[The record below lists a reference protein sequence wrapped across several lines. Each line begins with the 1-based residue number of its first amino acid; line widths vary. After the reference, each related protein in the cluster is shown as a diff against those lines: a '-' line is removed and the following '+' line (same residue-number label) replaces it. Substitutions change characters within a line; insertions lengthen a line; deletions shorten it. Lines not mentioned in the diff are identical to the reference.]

1 MTPRAPLEVLHD
13 AGGVLAVAKP
23 AGLPTQ
29 APPGIDSLESLVRA
43 RLFGQRFQE
52 AVAAGG
58 RVRHPG
64 GFLGV
69 PHRLDRPVSGV
80 VLLATTPRAAR
91 QLSRQFERRQVTK
104 TYRALVAAERPHG
117 LTVGT
122 TFTWDDLVRKLPDEP
137 RVEIVATGSDGGK
150 STGEAAGAAQAIT
163 RGRVLEVAG
172 DRLEL
177 ELVPETGRMHQL
189 RVQAAARGLPMVGDL
204 LYGGPAL
211 ATAAADDATDPRS
224 RPIAL
229 HAWRIAFAD
238 PETGA
243 AVEVT
248 CESGWHPREIKAPDG
263 SPGVG

>member
-1 MTPRAPLEVLHD
+1 MTPPGSLEVLHE

-29 APPGIDSLESLVRA
+29 APPGIDSVESLVRT
-43 RLFGQRFQE
+43 RLFGEKCAE
-52 AVAAGG
+52 AIAAAEAGG

-91 QLSRQFERRQVTK
+91 QLSRQFERRQVVK
-104 TYRALVAAERPHG
+104 TYLALVAARRPHG
-117 LTVGT
+117 LAVGDI
-122 TFTWDDLVRKLPDEP
+122 FTWDDLVRKLPDEP
-137 RVEIVATGSDGGK
+137 RVEIVAAGIDA
-150 STGEAAGAAQAIT
+150 GESVNATRAVT

-172 DRLEL
+172 DRLRL

-189 RVQAAARGLPMVGDL
+189 RVQAAARGLPVVGDL

-211 ATAAADDATDPRS
+211 TTAGDKTAADAADPRS

-243 AVEVT
+243 PVEVT
-248 CESGWHPREIKAPDG
+248 CPLP
-263 SPGVG
+263 